1 MLTTS
6 HNGLRDFIVC
16 VTLAALSSGIA
27 FAERSDYELGG
38 HIKGRGLADH
48 FSDDSVFGQAGGSTW
63 FDLETDL
70 RVNISARKDEWEL
83 QADWQVFA
91 SNGDRVEQ
99 SRSLSPAGLP
109 GFVGIPNDDRRLMDL
124 TDSIEDDG
132 QFRALHRLDRLSIG
146 YASEKVVLRF
156 GRQAISWGNGLIFS
170 PMDIVNPFDPTIV
183 DTEYKVGDDMAY
195 GQYLLNNGDDVQFSH
210 VFRRDPVTGD
220 SDSDVATTAL
230 KYHGILGDAE
240 IDLLLSRNYDQATF
254 GIGGN
259 KSIGGAVWRGDV
271 VLSDTESGNK
281 IQLVTNLSYS
291 WVWGGKNMSG
301 VVEYYFSEFGQKS
314 GQYDLTSLAQNT
326 ELTSRLARG
335 ESFTLGRNY
344 LAGGITVEMNPLWL
358 LTPNLFANL
367 DDGSALLQ
375 VTTVYSI
382 SDNAEFLGAV
392 NLPLGPGG
400 TEFGGISFGQNDLYY
415 STELS
420 LFAQVAWY
428 F

>member
-1 MLTTS
+1 MSTTS
-6 HNGLRDFIVC
+6 HSGLRSFIVC
-16 VTLAALSSGIA
+16 ATLVAHLSGVA
-27 FAERSDYELGG
+27 FADEPDYELGG
-38 HIKGRGLADH
+38 HIKGRALADH
-48 FSDDSVFGQAGGSTW
+48 FSGNSVFGQAGGSTW
-63 FDLETDL
+63 FDLESDL
-70 RVNISARKDEWEL
+70 RVNFSARKDAWEM
-83 QADWQVFA
+83 QADWQLFA

-124 TDSIEDDG
+124 TDTIEDDG
-132 QFRALHRLDRLSIG
+132 RFRALHRFDRLAVG
-146 YASEKVVLRF
+146 YSSEKIVLRL

-195 GQYLLNNGDDVQFSH
+195 GQYLLSNGDDVQFSY
-210 VFRRDPVTGD
+210 VFRRDPLTGD

-230 KYHGILGDAE
+230 KYHSVLGDAE
-240 IDLLLSRNYDQATF
+240 IDLLVSRSYDEAIF

-271 VLSDTESGNK
+271 VLSDTVSGNK
-281 IQLVTNLSYS
+281 VQLVTNLSYS

-301 VVEYYFSEFGQKS
+301 VVEYFFTEFGQKK
-314 GQYDLTSLAQNT
+314 GRYDLVSLSQNA
-326 ELTSRLARG
+326 ELTNRLARG

-358 LTPNLFANL
+358 VTPNLFANL

-375 VTTVYSI
+375 VTTAYSV
-382 SDNAEFLGAV
+382 SDNAEFVGAV
-392 NLPLGPGG
+392 NLPVGPDG
-400 TEFGGISFGQNDLYY
+400 TEFGGINVGQNDLYY
-415 STELS
+415 STEWS